1 MMAKLDFAFWDPIMG
16 PIQDSKAS
24 ADVFD
29 EHIRLAQ
36 RIEELGW
43 HSYFTIEHQN
53 NPGNLASSPSVY
65 LCLLYTSPSP
75 RDGLLSRMPSSA

>member
-1 MMAKLDFAFWDPIMG
+1 MAKLDFAFWDPIFG
-16 PIQDSKAS
+16 PIQNPNTS

-43 HSYFTIEHQN
+43 H
-53 NPGNLASSPSVY
+53 
-65 LCLLYTSPSP
+65 
-75 RDGLLSRMPSSA
+75 